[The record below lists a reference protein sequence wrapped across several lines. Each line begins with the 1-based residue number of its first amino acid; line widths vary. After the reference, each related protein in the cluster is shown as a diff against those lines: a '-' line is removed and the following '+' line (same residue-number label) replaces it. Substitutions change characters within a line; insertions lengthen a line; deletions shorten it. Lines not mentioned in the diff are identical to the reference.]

1 MNISCAWTAIHERG
15 NLMSARLY
23 VDGLLASIDEQELK
37 TMFSRFGH
45 VLSAQIY
52 QPGTPA
58 GSGVGAVEMASI
70 EEAQKAISAL
80 HHSYLGGIFLLVFLA
95 SLGAQS

>member
-1 MNISCAWTAIHERG
+1 
-15 NLMSARLY
+15 MSTRLY
-23 VDGLLASIDEQELK
+23 VDGLLASVDEQELK

-58 GSGVGAVEMASI
+58 GSGVGAVEMGSV
-70 EEAQKAISAL
+70 EEAHKAISAL